1 MQNRVGMWMLVLAFT
16 LCFVA
21 LGMAQQSQN
30 LQITNGPVVENVSG
44 NSAEI
49 AWSTNVNAASV
60 IKYGTD
66 KNNLSQTAQAPWGGV
81 THRITLQ
88 NLQPNTTYY
97 FQVESQQAQ
106 GTGTGAMSG
115 VSQFK
120 TASK

>member
-1 MQNRVGMWMLVLAFT
+1 MRNRPGMLMLVLAFA

-21 LGMAQQSQN
+21 SGAAQQSQN
-30 LQITNGPVVENVSG
+30 LQITNGPVVESVTG

-49 AWSTNVNAASV
+49 AWSTNVNSASV

-66 KNNLSQTAQAPWGGV
+66 KNKLDQTAQAPWGGV

-106 GTGTGAMSG
+106 GTGTGATSG
-115 VSQFK
+115 ISQFK
-120 TASK
+120 TSSK